1 MQRNQDWLVPLLSG
15 VGAMAASPSRYLGA
29 ALLQGVG
36 GGAQQYAAMQN
47 KAEEQNLARQRIT
60 TEQLGAVTQAGQLD
74 VSRLREENE
83 ARRTGLQLYNNWRQ
97 NFRQVTLQVPGP
109 DGRPVPTQMIQNSQ
123 TGANMTRAEFAQE
136 EARILREY
144 GLTRPSGGAAP
155 AQTTTGAVVAPPPA
169 GQGTAPPVDQG
180 QGTAP
185 PAGQGTAPP
194 VAVPPNAAATT
205 PQGQPASTAAAPQGQ
220 GNEGQQTPAA
230 TPAEARHQQF
240 VDARIQ
246 EINAVKE
253 RRDAAREA
261 LEQATSSNSGNIPA
275 LQAALATEEN
285 QYRHYT
291 EQEHTFAN
299 GVKFRI
305 RPGATA
311 NFEPPPPV
319 QPNSAR
325 IDPNTGVIQS
335 SPVNVGYASTGGL
348 PVSPGIPRQN
358 IEITSDPNLTN
369 AREDNRRISQE
380 FMSTSQGVDDNAPNL
395 FRFATALKILE
406 ARGQNSTRAELAQTL
421 RGLGL
426 SGPAE
431 AILSTPETSAAI
443 TAAKTQIQ
451 NAITSGSQAFPRM
464 TQSEFATIS
473 NRMMPSGDMTP
484 DSVRQL
490 MQGQLAQSM
499 FTSQLRRDWNEASQQ
514 GVQNFTAFA
523 DRWRRQNPPGVFM
536 DAADRLLGNLRG
548 QNLPSQFTEGV
559 IYVMPTD
566 PAQYR
571 NAPAGLRQRFAQ
583 GEMFVAT
590 GVQTNPETGVQDVGA
605 RAVPRNVDAFD
616 IYRRAPGLQLYGVQ

>member
-1 MQRNQDWLVPLLSG
+1 
-15 VGAMAASPSRYLGA
+15 MASSPSRYLGA
-29 ALLQGVG
+29 ALLQGVA
-36 GGAQQYAAMQN
+36 GGAQQYASMQN
-47 KAEEQNLARQRIT
+47 KAEEQNLARQRLT

-74 VSRLREENE
+74 VARLRQETED
-83 ARRTGLQLYNNWRQ
+83 RRIGLQLYNNWRQ
-97 NFRQVTLQVPGP
+97 NFRQVTIDAPGP
-109 DGRPVPTQMIQNSQ
+109 NGRPVPTQMIQNSV
-123 TGANMTRAEFAQE
+123 TGANMTPAQFAQE

-144 GLTRPSGGAAP
+144 GLSRG
-155 AQTTTGAVVAPPPA
+155 QTTTGAVVAAPPA
-169 GQGTAPPVDQG
+169 ATPPNQSQGTAPPSGQG

-185 PAGQGTAPP
+185 PSGQGQGNAPPPP
-194 VAVPPNAAATT
+194 VAAPPNAAAA
-205 PQGQPASTAAAPQGQ
+205 PQGQPASTSAAPQGQ
-220 GNEGQQTPAA
+220 GTEGQQPPAA
-230 TPAEARHQQF
+230 TPAEAQHQQF
-240 VDARIQ
+240 VDARMQ
-246 EINAVKE
+246 EINAAKE
-253 RRDAAREA
+253 RRDASRAA
-261 LEQATSSNSGNIPA
+261 LEQARASNSGNVA
-275 LQAALATEEN
+275 DLETDFATEEN
-285 QYRHYT
+285 QYRHLT
-291 EQEHTFAN
+291 EQEHTLAN

-311 NFEPPPPV
+311 NLEPPPPV

-325 IDPNTGVIQS
+325 IDLNTGVIQS
-335 SPVNVGYASTGGL
+335 SPVNVGYTSTGGL

-358 IEITSDPNLTN
+358 VEITNDPNLTN
-369 AREDNRRISQE
+369 ARESNLRASQE
-380 FMSTSQGVDDNAPNL
+380 FMNTSQGVDDNAPNL

-605 RAVPRNVDAFD
+605 RAVPRNVDAFNV
-616 IYRRAPGLQLYGVQ
+616 YRRAPGLQLYGVQ